1 MLHLTLVIGTNVSPI
16 KLLAVLFF
24 LAFFLFWMYIKAKM
38 DDEDKKEMKKHG
50 KRRRLHRNI
59 NLMKARIVRK
69 IKKGDDE

>member
-50 KRRRLHRNI
+50 KRRRHHRNI